1 MTTRID
7 PRRPLLW
14 RTPHSLQIGVDDS
27 VVLDHVH
34 TGAEHLIAAL
44 QAGFPGHVEDRL
56 ADAFGI
62 GHAEFERVMSTLA
75 PVIERGDDPFRSG
88 KAAPALVAIDG
99 SGPVAEPL
107 RQLLGDQSAVELVE
121 PIGAPTDHRSVD
133 LAVLCSDYV
142 IAPSRYAP
150 WLRDDVPHLPIVLG
164 DRTVRIGPFVTPG
177 DGPCLHCVEL
187 HRRDADPAWPAVASQ
202 LLGRRSSLDSLLLGS
217 EIAAR
222 AARLVL
228 RRIAADVPVLAGTQL
243 IVDASTGGIRRR
255 VVREHSRCA
264 CRALPGTGTAL
275 DVRPA
280 VGSLPRTGSAG
291 VWRG

>member
-14 RTPHSLQIGVDDS
+14 RTPHSLQMGVDDP
-27 VVLDHVH
+27 VVLEHVQ
-34 TGAEHLIAAL
+34 TGAEQLIAAL

-56 ADAFGI
+56 ADAFSI

-75 PVIERGDDPFRSG
+75 PVIERGDDGLRSG
-88 KAAPALVAIDG
+88 ATAPARVAIDG

-107 RQLLGDQSAVELVE
+107 RRLLGDQCAVELVE
-121 PIGAPTDHRSVD
+121 AIDSSTSHRSVD
-133 LAVLCSDYV
+133 LAVLCGDYV
-142 IAPSRYAP
+142 IAPSRYAR
-150 WLRDDVPHLPIVLG
+150 WLRDDVAHLPIVLG
-164 DRTVRIGPFVTPG
+164 DSAVRIGPFVTPG

-187 HRRDADPAWPAVASQ
+187 HRADGDPAWPAVASQ
-202 LLGRRSSLDSLLLGS
+202 LLGRRSPLDSLLLGS

-228 RRIAADVPVLAGTQL
+228 RRIAADAPILAGTQL
-243 IVDASTGGIRRR
+243 IIDASTGGIRRR

-275 DVRPA
+275 DVHPV
-280 VGSLPRTGSAG
+280 VGSRPRTGSGG